1 MMERDED
8 TFYMLKEMAEDPHLS
23 SRNYNDELIG
33 LDYYANLSVLSNEEV
48 SLLVS
53 LWHEKYITCQ
63 KEKLASQWM
72 VVQIFILVAVASYI
86 AWLSGGIA
94 GTLISIV
101 GVIAVIAMIEDKRI
115 EQAKRNLRDAKQVYH
130 RLGELK
136 KSRQV
141 TTDEE

>member
-1 MMERDED
+1 MERDED

-23 SRNYNDELIG
+23 SRNYNDELIS

>member
-1 MMERDED
+1 MERDED